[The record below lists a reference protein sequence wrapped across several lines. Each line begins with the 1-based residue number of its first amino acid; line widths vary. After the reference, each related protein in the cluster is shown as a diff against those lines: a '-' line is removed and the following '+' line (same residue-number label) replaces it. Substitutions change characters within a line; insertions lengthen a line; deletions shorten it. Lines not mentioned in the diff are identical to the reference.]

1 MPLEVERKECFS
13 MPISPRFTAVA
24 FCLFA
29 LCATAISCKSPAPS
43 KSSDAPKPSKQDQ
56 SAAATKDQ
64 KQPLAVSDDSPLLNP
79 SKATATAPER
89 FTVRLETTK
98 GNIDIDVHRE
108 WAPLGA
114 DRFYNLVNIG
124 YFNDVAFFRVIEGFM
139 AQTGMQGNPEI
150 NRLWTMQR
158 IVDDP
163 VKESNTRG
171 RVSFATSGKDSR
183 ANQFF
188 INFGDN
194 SRLDQMGFAPFG
206 EVRDMNPVDALYAGY
221 GESAPRGNG
230 PPQAHI
236 RLKGND
242 YLRANFPKLDYIKRA
257 TVLSK

>member
-1 MPLEVERKECFS
+1 MR
-13 MPISPRFTAVA
+13 ISLRVIALA
-24 FCLFA
+24 CCIFA
-29 LCATAISCKSPAPS
+29 ICAIATSCKSRT
-43 KSSDAPKPSKQDQ
+43 SSQSSEKPKPAEPGKSEVPV
-56 SAAATKDQ
+56 KDQ
-64 KQPLAVSDDSPLLNP
+64 KQPLSVPGDSPLLNP
-79 SKATATAPER
+79 ANATATAPDT

-98 GNIDIDVHRE
+98 GNIDIDVHRD
-108 WAPLGA
+108 WAPRGA

-139 AQTGMQGNPEI
+139 AQTGMHGNPEI
-150 NRLWTMQR
+150 NRIWTGQS

-206 EVRDMNPVDALYAGY
+206 EVRDMTPVDALYAGY

-230 PPQAHI
+230 PPQAQI
-236 RLKGND
+236 RLNGND
-242 YLRANFPKLDYIKRA
+242 YLKANFPELDYIKRA
-257 TVLSK
+257 SIL